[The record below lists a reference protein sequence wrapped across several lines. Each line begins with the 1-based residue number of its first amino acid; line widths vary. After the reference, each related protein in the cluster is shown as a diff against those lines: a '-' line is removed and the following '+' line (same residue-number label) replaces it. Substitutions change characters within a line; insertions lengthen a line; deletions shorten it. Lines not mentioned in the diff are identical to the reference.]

1 MALIV
6 LVAEMMI
13 FRLAGLAAL
22 ALHNMDL
29 LSATHTNII
38 AQQGRSLILTVPI
51 EALAETMIFRIAG
64 QTATEIS
71 PYYTEIANNSA
82 LFFGCN

>member
-13 FRLAGLAAL
+13 SRLAGLAAL
-22 ALHNMDL
+22 ALHSMDL

-38 AQQGRSLILTVPI
+38 AQQVRWLILTVPI
-51 EALAETMIFRIAG
+51 EALAERMISRIAG
-64 QTATEIS
+64 ETATEIGR
-71 PYYTEIANNSA
+71 YYTEIPNNSP
-82 LFFGCN
+82 LFYGYN